1 MSKVASKTV
10 ATPTYLS
17 IGDGIISNLNS
28 ILPFVNNSLS
38 KLNVPAMKTIPL
50 IHRNPIIMDSFLKT
64 TNKYFYDNGPVL
76 VSELNK
82 LLKTYLSSMIS
93 SIQANEDQSIY
104 DEYAGEAVAQPTM
117 KTVTPKRIYDEYT
130 GEAVAQPTMKT
141 VTPKRIY
148 DEYADE
154 AVAQPTMKT
163 VTKTVTKIP
172 TTLRGGSKRSTRKLD
187 MKKRR

>member
-38 KLNVPAMKTIPL
+38 KLNVPAMKSIPL
-50 IHRNPIIMDSFLKT
+50 IHRNPIIMDSFLKY
-64 TNKYFYDNGPVL
+64 TNRYFYDNGPVL

-82 LLKTYLSSMIS
+82 LLKTYLS

-104 DEYAGEAVAQPTM
+104 DEYAGEAVAQPTI
-117 KTVTPKRIYDEYT
+117 TPKRIYDEYT
-130 GEAVAQPTMKT
+130 GEAVAQPTI
-141 VTPKRIY
+141 TPKRIY
-148 DEYADE
+148 DEYAGE

-163 VTKTVTKIP
+163 VPKIS